1 MSSAQVAAI
10 LAQQGVIC
18 VDTAEIGSAGGCQ
31 ADVDWQVY
39 IIRCT
44 DNSLYTG
51 ITLDIDRRIGE
62 HGGTRGAKYFRG
74 KQPAQVVF
82 LEGGHTRSSASRR
95 EAFIKKLSRAAKL
108 RLIEATG
115 SLPD

>member
-1 MSSAQVAAI
+1 MVEIVAAGDR
-10 LAQQGVIC
+10 LA
-18 VDTAEIGSAGGCQ
+18 DA
-31 ADVDWQVY
+31 DWQVY

-74 KQPAQVVF
+74 KRPAQVVF

-95 EAFIKKLSRAAKL
+95 EATIKKLRRAAKL
-108 RLIEATG
+108 RL
-115 SLPD
+115 